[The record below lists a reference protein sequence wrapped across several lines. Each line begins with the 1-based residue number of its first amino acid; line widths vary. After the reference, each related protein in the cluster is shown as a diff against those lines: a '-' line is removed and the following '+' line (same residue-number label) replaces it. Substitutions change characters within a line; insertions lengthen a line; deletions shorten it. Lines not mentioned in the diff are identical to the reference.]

1 MNSLSALW
9 RVDRGS
15 PFRLRPPSGSCER
28 DVKFPKLTGLRGELT
43 KAEPMSRHTSWR
55 AGGVA
60 DRAYVAA
67 DLDDL
72 RAFLATLPAEEP
84 VYAVG
89 LGSNLLVRDGGVR
102 GTVIFT
108 HGVLTHTA
116 LEGESLHAGA
126 GVPSPKVARLAAM
139 HGLGSAEFLA
149 GIPGTVGGALAMNAG
164 CFGGETWNIVE
175 SVTTLDRTGRLRERA
190 RAEYDIGYRT
200 VILKGRA
207 AERHDPLP
215 SSLLPHP
222 AEEWFVAARF
232 GLRAGDS
239 AASRA
244 MIKQLLERRIATQ
257 PLNQP
262 NAGSVFRNPQ
272 GDYAARMIEACG
284 LKGFALGGAVISE
297 KHANFIVNAGRARAA
312 DIEALI
318 EIAHVAVRR
327 KFGVDL
333 EREVGIIGE

>member
-1 MNSLSALW
+1 MNSLSTLW
-9 RVDRGS
+9 RLDRGS
-15 PFRLRPPSGSCER
+15 PFRLRPPPCARGGN
-28 DVKFPKLTGLRGELT
+28 VKLPNVTGLHGELR

-60 DRAYVAA
+60 ERAYVAA

-72 RAFLATLPAEEP
+72 RAFLAALPLEEP

-139 HGLGSAEFLA
+139 HGLGGAEFLA

-175 SVTTLDRTGRLRERA
+175 SVTTLDRTGRVRERA
-190 RAEYDIGYRT
+190 RAEFEIGY
-200 VILKGRA
+200 
-207 AERHDPLP
+207 
-215 SSLLPHP
+215 
-222 AEEWFVAARF
+222 
-232 GLRAGDS
+232 
-239 AASRA
+239 
-244 MIKQLLERRIATQ
+244 
-257 PLNQP
+257 
-262 NAGSVFRNPQ
+262 
-272 GDYAARMIEACG
+272 
-284 LKGFALGGAVISE
+284 
-297 KHANFIVNAGRARAA
+297 
-312 DIEALI
+312 
-318 EIAHVAVRR
+318 
-327 KFGVDL
+327 
-333 EREVGIIGE
+333 